1 MPEQSALPWH
11 MTGPKTLMGG
21 LVAVTAWAGL
31 AIQLWL
37 SLRIASV
44 NGKSFGS
51 GLISY
56 LGYFTILTNLFV
68 ALATTLPLAAS
79 VSGLG
84 KWSARGA
91 VYGCAVTAITGVG
104 ISYHILLRNIWNP
117 QGWQWVAD
125 MTLHYAVP
133 LLALALWIVFSSKGT
148 GILEMAAAVVRVSRS
163 LFRVRACP
171 GRAHP
176 FLPVLFHRRAGPGIQ
191 PGVHPCRR
199 PVRGLCND
207 RGHRHR
213 DRRNAR
219 SEERMNHLGSGSN
232 TTRKPRSGRRSER
245 LSVHSR
251 ESAPCDGLR

>member
-1 MPEQSALPWH
+1 
-11 MTGPKTLMGG
+11 MTGPKKLMGG
-21 LVAVTAWAGL
+21 LVAATAWAGL

-133 LLALALWIVFSSKGT
+133 LLTLALWIVFPPKERVSWKWPLLWCVYPAAYFVYALVRGALIHSYPYYFIDVPALGYSRVFIHAAGLFVVFAMIGAIVT
-148 GILEMAAAVVRVSRS
+148 GIAAMR
-163 LFRVRACP
+163 
-171 GRAHP
+171 
-176 FLPVLFHRRAGPGIQ
+176 GPKNG
-191 PGVHPCRR
+191 
-199 PVRGLCND
+199 
-207 RGHRHR
+207 
-213 DRRNAR
+213 
-219 SEERMNHLGSGSN
+219 
-232 TTRKPRSGRRSER
+232 
-245 LSVHSR
+245 
-251 ESAPCDGLR
+251 

>member
-1 MPEQSALPWH
+1 
-11 MTGPKTLMGG
+11 MTGPKKLMGG

-133 LLALALWIVFSSKGT
+133 LLAVALWILFPPKQSVSWKWPLLWCVYPAAYFVYALVRGALIHSYPYYFIDVPALGYGRVFIHATGLFVVFAVIGAMVT
-148 GILEMAAAVVRVSRS
+148 GIAAMR
-163 LFRVRACP
+163 
-171 GRAHP
+171 GRKK
-176 FLPVLFHRRAGPGIQ
+176 R
-191 PGVHPCRR
+191 
-199 PVRGLCND
+199 
-207 RGHRHR
+207 
-213 DRRNAR
+213 
-219 SEERMNHLGSGSN
+219 
-232 TTRKPRSGRRSER
+232 
-245 LSVHSR
+245 
-251 ESAPCDGLR
+251 